1 MKKIFIF
8 LSVLFLLNCLIQ
20 EEKNITISFTAS
32 SEYFVG
38 SENAIFGL
46 TSNTKDEL
54 DFFDETDIEGNT
66 HFDLNIIG
74 NYSNTYKTN
83 CRLWKDAEKRII
95 LFCEL
100 EGEFKTNEQF
110 AIDETKNIT
119 YISKNVSLIFKID
132 SLKLLRVEGKL
143 PFVYSNLREISIT
156 EEQKVINVTF
166 KVNAYNDE
174 PLFII
179 ANKNCAIKLQNCHK
193 ESNDLKCEIP
203 REELDIY
210 AAPENDLSVIYLS
223 EVLGSYYFSYAD
235 EIKIKYPNVEKKD
248 IYFKLN
254 KFENKEV
261 DYGSFYSVET
271 NITDINKI
279 KTDGFS
285 IQFTEEERT
294 DCFLIKHDKL
304 EPLYLS
310 CFIGFEGEF
319 KITEIPALTLNDIH
333 YKYNFL
339 YGGQTTDETL
349 HSTGPINYYFID
361 VYPRTLDFTS
371 KDSLDFYT
379 FTPMA
384 SLAHNP
390 MLNKDGGELQ
400 CKDIEDLKKCTVTKD
415 HFKNKKNGYYVILQ
429 KSNKNEFLAN
439 YDTFGFNVILPEE
452 PTPTDPSPTDPSPT
466 DFGNSIKVNKYCLY
480 LFALVYF
487 LI

>member
-32 SEYFVG
+32 IEYFVG

-66 HFDLNIIG
+66 HFDLNITG

-83 CRLWKDAEKRII
+83 CRLWKDAEKQII

-110 AIDETKNIT
+110 AINETKNIE
-119 YISKNVSLIFKID
+119 YKSKKVELIFKID
-132 SLKLLRVEGKL
+132 PLKLLRVEGKL
-143 PFVYSNLREISIT
+143 PFIYSNFQEKSIT
-156 EEQKVINVTF
+156 EEQKVIEVTF

-174 PLFII
+174 PLFISI
-179 ANKNCAIKLQNCHK
+179 HKNGVFQLQNCHK
-193 ESNDLKCEIP
+193 DSNELKCEIS
-203 REELDIY
+203 REDLDIY
-210 AAPENDLSVIYLS
+210 AKAENDLSVSYLN
-223 EVLGSYYFSYAD
+223 EFEGSSDFTFVAD
-235 EIKIKYPNVEKKD
+235 IRVKYPNVEKKD
-248 IYFKLN
+248 IYFILSKIG
-254 KFENKEV
+254 NKEV
-261 DYGSFYSVET
+261 DFGSLYSVET
-271 NITDINKI
+271 NITEIDKI
-279 KTDGFS
+279 KTSYFE
-285 IQFTEEERT
+285 IKFTEVQKT

-310 CFIGFEGEF
+310 CYIGFEGNYSIA
-319 KITEIPALTLNDIH
+319 KILPFTLNDIH
-333 YKYNFL
+333 YKYNFK
-339 YGGQTTDETL
+339 YGGQDIKETL
-349 HSTGPINYYFID
+349 HSTGPINYFID
-361 VYPRTLDFTS
+361 GIYPRTLDFTS
-371 KDSLDFYT
+371 KNSLDFYA

-384 SLAHNP
+384 SLTHNP
-390 MLNKDGGELQ
+390 ILNKDGGELQ
-400 CKDIEDLKKCTVTKD
+400 CKDIVIIKKCTITKD

-429 KSNKNEFLAN
+429 KSNKNEFVAN
-439 YDTFGFNVILPEE
+439 YESFGFNVILPEE
-452 PTPTDPSPTDPSPT
+452 PTPTDPSPGG
-466 DFGNSIKVNKYCLY
+466 FGNCMKVNKYYLY